1 MISKDSPFR
10 YAQSDKGAIIHIS
23 KVNESNRHNKYY
35 CISCGC
41 ELEPVLGLKKAHHFR
56 HKTNACS
63 YESYLHKLAKKMLK
77 LKFDMSDKF
86 EIVTQPHKT
95 CEKLHCCPFFIES
108 ECYVPDEKPYDL
120 KKNGL
125 YDLCQEEQSVSDGR
139 FVADLLITNNSNTQK
154 PVLIEIFVTHKSTE
168 EKRNSEFPIIEIQI
182 DNEDQIDDLIA
193 NPIGH
198 KDSKYNIKYFNF
210 KKTSN
215 SHCSPSDNKFPL
227 DKFTVFKSGKYY
239 YTGLSYDSDN
249 NNTFDCSKLNEP
261 RKENTQIEIALPR
274 YIREI
279 EAPLLYC
286 YKKNIKTCYCKICYF
301 LMSCF
306 SGEIC
311 KLYKTKHTPHYPLDE
326 HPICCEYFKLNVG
339 LEETLKDI
347 PILELPAS
355 F

>member
-10 YAQSDKGAIIHIS
+10 YAQTDKGAIIHIS

-41 ELEPVLGLKKAHHFR
+41 ELEPALGFKNAHYFR

-77 LKFDMSDKF
+77 LKFDTSDKF
-86 EIVTQPHKT
+86 EIVTQQHKT
-95 CEKLHCCPFFIES
+95 CEKLHCCIFGIES
-108 ECYVPDEKPYDL
+108 ECSIQEEKTYDL

-125 YDLCQEEQSVSDGR
+125 YDLCQEEQSVLDGR
-139 FVADLLITNNSNTQK
+139 FVADLLITDTGKTQK
-154 PVLIEIFVTHKSTE
+154 PVLIEIYVTHKSTE
-168 EKRNSEFPIIEIQI
+168 EKRNSKLPIIEIQI
-182 DNEDQIDDLIA
+182 GNENQIDDLIA

-198 KDSKYNIKYFNF
+198 KESKYKCEYINF
-210 KKTSN
+210 KKISN
-215 SHCSPSDNKFPL
+215 SHCRPSDIKFPL
-227 DKFTVFKSGKYY
+227 DKLSVFKSGKYY
-239 YTGLSYDSDN
+239 YTGLSHDSDN
-249 NNTFDCSKLNEP
+249 NNTFNCSKLNEP
-261 RKENTQIEIALPR
+261 RKENTQIEVALPKN
-274 YIREI
+274 YWGK

-286 YKKNIKTCYCKICYF
+286 YKKNIKTCYCELCFF
-301 LMSCF
+301 LISCS

-326 HPICCEYFKLNVG
+326 HPICCKNFKLNFV
-339 LEETLKDI
+339 LKERLKNV
-347 PILELPAS
+347 PIIELPAP